1 MSVNNI
7 DSLRV
12 PGHLEA
18 RASLLSQVR
27 QFFSQRKVLEVE
39 TPLAR
44 SYTVTEP
51 HQQSFQL
58 AGPEGELLVDSL
70 FLQTSPEYAM
80 KQLLA
85 RGSGDIYQVCKA
97 FRFGEQGLQHSPEF
111 TMLEWYRLG
120 FDHHRLMDELAEL
133 MQQLVGPKP
142 IQKLTWRDAF
152 IRYADIDP
160 VIASCDQLI
169 NRAANSLATQP
180 VTNQAQLRR
189 LACDLLLVDQVE
201 PALGRDCLT
210 FLYDYP
216 ADQAA
221 LARVSD
227 DPWPVAHR
235 FELYVEG
242 VELANGFHELADA
255 NEQRRRF
262 QQDNHQRRLN
272 GVVEV
277 ALDESL
283 LAVLDQLPDCAGVAV
298 GVDRVLQLM
307 VGVSS
312 LAEVKV

>member
-1 MSVNNI
+1 M
-7 DSLRV
+7 
-12 PGHLEA
+12 
-18 RASLLSQVR
+18 
-27 QFFSQRKVLEVE
+27 LEVE
-39 TPLAR
+39 TALAR
-44 SYTVTEP
+44 PYTVTEP

-58 AGPEGELLVDSL
+58 AGPAGESLTEPL

-85 RGSGDIYQVCKA
+85 GGSGDIYQICKA

-133 MQQLVGPKP
+133 MQQVVGPRA

-160 VIASCDQLI
+160 VSAGLDQLV
-169 NRAANSLATQP
+169 NRVSSSLASQSVSGP
-180 VTNQAQLRR
+180 EPLRR
-189 LACDLLLVDQVE
+189 LALDLLLIEQIE
-201 PALGRDCLT
+201 PALGRDCFT
-210 FLYDYP
+210 FMYDYP

-235 FELYVEG
+235 FELYVDG
-242 VELANGFHELADA
+242 VELANGFHELADGH
-255 NEQRRRF
+255 EQRRRF
-262 QQDNHQRRLN
+262 EQENHQRRVN
-272 GVVEV
+272 GDVEV

-283 LAVLDQLPDCAGVAV
+283 LAVLDELPDCSGVAV
-298 GVDRVLQLM
+298 GVDRLLQLIT
-307 VGVSS
+307 GAAS
-312 LAEVKV
+312 LAEVKS